1 MKVESIVNYY
11 DRESAEATEF
21 RRLYSNL
28 LGASGGNLKTVLVTS
43 SVVEEGKTL
52 ISSFLAMTVAEIGRG
67 KILLIDSDLR
77 RPMVNVLFKMNLE
90 HGFSDLLEGKL
101 KASEIAKP
109 TIIPGLSVITAG
121 KITSSPTA
129 VMNPS
134 RIHEVLEEIKFYYD
148 FIVIDAPPTIPVS
161 DPLLIAPETDGTL
174 MVIRAGSTPKEVVKR
189 GCNLLSN
196 ARIKILGVVLNNFEE
211 ILPYHYSSK
220 YYSYKYYHKPTQ
232 KAKA

>member
-1 MKVESIVNYY
+1 MKVESIINYF

-28 LGASGGNLKTVLVTS
+28 IGTGGGLKTVLVTS
-43 SVVEEGKTL
+43 SIVEEGKTL

-90 HGFSDLLEGKL
+90 GGFADLLEGKL
-101 KASEIAKP
+101 KASEAAKP
-109 TIIPGLSVITAG
+109 TIIPALKVITAG
-121 KITSSPTA
+121 KITSSPTLI
-129 VMNPS
+129 MNPT
-134 RIHEVLEEIKFYYD
+134 RIHQVLEELKFYYD
-148 FIVIDAPPTIPVS
+148 FIIIDAPPTIPVS

-174 MVIRAGSTPKEVVKR
+174 LVVRAGSTPKEVVKR
-189 GCNLLSN
+189 ACNLLSN
-196 ARIKILGVVLNNFEE
+196 ARIKILGVVMNNCDE

-220 YYSYKYYHKPTQ
+220 YYSYKYYHKPAEKT
-232 KAKA
+232 KA